1 MMTERPRI
9 QFPIVSKNGDESISP
24 WTEGSEDTPAPW
36 VDGYSDSESD
46 SQSDSSG
53 SGSGSD
59 SEGESDIDSD
69 VSEGGFRPTFEKP
82 GDAIP
87 RQSVFMARAESL
99 IKAASSFEED
109 LVARGKAI
117 IDCMAFILRPEY
129 APFHQAYPR
138 WREVANE
145 RSAAFLAEAEEPE
158 LRLLC
163 RAFMTKFP
171 K

>member
-1 MMTERPRI
+1 MMTERPFI
-9 QFPIVSKNGDESISP
+9 QFPIISKEDGGSVSP
-24 WTEGSEDTPAPW
+24 WTEGSEDTPVPW

-46 SQSDSSG
+46 SG
-53 SGSGSD
+53 
-59 SEGESDIDSD
+59 DIDSD
-69 VSEGGFRPTFEKP
+69 VSEGGFRPTFEKV

-87 RQSVFMARAESL
+87 RQSVFLARAQSL
-99 IKAASSFEED
+99 IQAADAFEED

-117 IDCMAFILRPEY
+117 IECMTFILRPEY
-129 APFHQAYPR
+129 APFHRAYPR

-158 LRLLC
+158 LRSLC

>member
-1 MMTERPRI
+1 MTERPVI
-9 QFPIVSKNGDESISP
+9 QFPIITKEDGGSVSP
-24 WTEGSEDTPAPW
+24 WTEGSEDTPVPW

-46 SQSDSSG
+46 SSDSSNSG
-53 SGSGSD
+53 SGSKSD
-59 SEGESDIDSD
+59 SKSD

-82 GDAIP
+82 DDAIP
-87 RQSVFMARAESL
+87 RQSVFMARAQTL
-99 IKAASSFEED
+99 IRAADSFEED

-117 IDCMAFILRPEY
+117 IECMTFILRPEY
-129 APFHQAYPR
+129 APFHRAYPR

-158 LRLLC
+158 LRSLC